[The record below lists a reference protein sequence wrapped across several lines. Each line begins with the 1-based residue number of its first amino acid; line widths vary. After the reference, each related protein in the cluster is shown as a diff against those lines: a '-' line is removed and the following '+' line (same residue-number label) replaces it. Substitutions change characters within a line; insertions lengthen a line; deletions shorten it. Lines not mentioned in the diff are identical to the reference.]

1 MTHGLGIIYM
11 IFFKHIVTKEEMQ
24 PDEEVTKKI
33 LYWVEKLGLDQV
45 RRIMSIM
52 FFFFLLTI
60 VHAIC
65 FCVTLQSTWDEPK
78 GKRK

>member
-1 MTHGLGIIYM
+1 
-11 IFFKHIVTKEEMQ
+11 MQ

-45 RRIMSIM
+45 KLSMVY
-52 FFFFLLTI
+52 LTDNQSCMHF
-60 VHAIC
+60 VSA
-65 FCVTLQSTWDEPK
+65 LQSTWDEPK

>member
-1 MTHGLGIIYM
+1 M

-45 RRIMSIM
+45 RRIIMSTIFF

>member
-1 MTHGLGIIYM
+1 MTHGLGIVHM
-11 IFFKHIVTKEEMQ
+11 IFLNIVTKEEMQ

-45 RRIMSIM
+45 RRVMSII
-52 FFFFLLTI
+52 FCFFLLTI